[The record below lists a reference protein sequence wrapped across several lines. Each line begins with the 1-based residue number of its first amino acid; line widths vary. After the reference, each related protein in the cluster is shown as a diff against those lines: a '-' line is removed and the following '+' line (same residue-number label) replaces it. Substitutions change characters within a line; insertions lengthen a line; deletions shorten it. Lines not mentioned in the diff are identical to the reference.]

1 MKGVN
6 NMGNYSKYTVNGDI
20 NAGDFVQ
27 VSISTDKDTTLIF
40 GFLSSIY
47 SIITNENIHNYYN
60 IRIHDDNVLLLDEND
75 ISDIKL
81 VRLQDNRKTIVS
93 NIFKEHEINIDTEC
107 GFNDIINV
115 VSESWDVFTDDQKE
129 KLLEILYDE
138 EQLLNLINQI
148 RK

>member
-47 SIITNENIHNYYN
+47 SIINENIHNYYN

-81 VRLQDNRKTIVS
+81 VRLQENRKTIVS
-93 NIFKEHEINIDTEC
+93 NIFKEHEINIDTDS

-115 VSESWDVFTDDQKE
+115 VSESWDVFADDQKE

>member
-1 MKGVN
+1 MKGMN
-6 NMGNYSKYTVNGDI
+6 KMGNYSKYTANEVI

-27 VSISTDKDTTLIF
+27 LTISTDKDTTLIF

-47 SIITNENIHNYYN
+47 TIITNETIHNYYN

-81 VRLQDNRKTIVS
+81 VRLQENRKAIVS
-93 NIFKEHEINIDTEC
+93 NILNEHGINIDTES

-115 VSESWDVFTDDQKE
+115 VSESWDVFTIIQKE
-129 KLLEILYDE
+129 KLLDILYDE
-138 EQLLNLINQI
+138 EQLVNLIDQI